1 MSSNVVKMKRL
12 ESVKLKLPAHV
23 RACLYHL
30 FGIFVFV
37 FISNNLFHTLCT
49 GLLGTLING
58 LGFGTLVVVVDS
70 RCGSGLS
77 LWLGA
82 LMVPWQC
89 GLWKS
94 WRVVPI
100 NGGGMI
106 EIHHCE
112 LERARG
118 AGGSFPLHYSFG
130 AEHMYRVRRTFDCFF
145 ETSLTSVNS
154 QAQAG
159 GVPLG
164 CEGGL
169 LGACLY
175 PTIARRENAKVAALG
190 GRPYRS

>member
-30 FGIFVFV
+30 FGSFVFV

-112 LERARG
+112 WERARG
-118 AGGSFPLHYSFG
+118 AGGSFPLHSFG
-130 AEHMYRVRRTFDCFF
+130 VDGTHVSC
-145 ETSLTSVNS
+145 
-154 QAQAG
+154 G
-159 GVPLG
+159 GPSIVFLRLP
-164 CEGGL
+164 
-169 LGACLY
+169 
-175 PTIARRENAKVAALG
+175 
-190 GRPYRS
+190 